1 MWTCDH
7 NSLMLQPTH
16 HPEILEFQRLLPH
29 RMSIDVGGEVQVVL
43 TSHHQLLRPL
53 RREAVRNAMALRR
66 QQIASRACRS
76 ANCVS
81 KAVVNNLVQHKLQGN
96 LVNRDCE
103 TTPEAAELLNVSAP
117 WVATTTKVH
126 VDPPGDVVVTPVE
139 EAQQNVNLGHRPMH
153 CL

>member
-1 MWTCDH
+1 MWTCDS
-7 NSLMLQPTH
+7 NSLLLQPTH
-16 HPEILEFQRLLPH
+16 HPEILEFQRLLRH
-29 RMSIDVGGEVQVVL
+29 QISIDVGGEVQVVL

-53 RREAVRNAMALRR
+53 RREAVRNAMAVRR

-81 KAVVNNLVQHKLQGN
+81 KAVVNFLVQHKLQEN
-96 LVNRDCE
+96 LVTEIVRQHRKPPSFSISVPFWQLRLPKFC
-103 TTPEAAELLNVSAP
+103 
-117 WVATTTKVH
+117 
-126 VDPPGDVVVTPVE
+126 VDPSGNVVMTPVE